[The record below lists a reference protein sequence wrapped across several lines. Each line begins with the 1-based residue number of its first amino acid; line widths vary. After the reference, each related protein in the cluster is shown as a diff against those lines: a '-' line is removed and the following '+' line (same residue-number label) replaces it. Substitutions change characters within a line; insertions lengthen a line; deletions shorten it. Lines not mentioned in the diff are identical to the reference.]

1 MFKISQQ
8 FEKVFRQN
16 QKGIIFFLAI
26 VLIILGV
33 DLKDL
38 DVEGVLEDSARLS
51 EQDSEKAPETGIE
64 TLAEPREIPPGF
76 YEVTKIVDGD
86 TLSVDMAGKNTTI
99 RLIGI
104 DTPETVHPS
113 KPIQCFG
120 IEASNKAKELLSGQI
135 VRIETDPTQGEVD
148 KYGRTLAYIFLED
161 GTNFNE
167 QMIKNGY
174 AYEYTFGGEYKYQ
187 SLFKSAQKEAETNK
201 FGLWADGVCDGDF

>member
-1 MFKISQQ
+1 M
-8 FEKVFRQN
+8 
-16 QKGIIFFLAI
+16 
-26 VLIILGV
+26 

-38 DVEGVLEDSARLS
+38 DFLHQPATLNQPATS
-51 EQDSEKAPETGIE
+51 TGQAEEPIK
-64 TLAEPREIPPGF
+64 EPREIPPGF

-86 TLSVDMAGKNTTI
+86 TLSVDMAGKDTTI

-135 VRIETDPTQGEVD
+135 VRIEMDPTQGELD
-148 KYGRTLAYIFLED
+148 KYGRTLAYIFMED

-167 QMIKNGY
+167 YMIKNGY

-187 SLFKSAQKEAETNK
+187 SLLKSAQKEAQTNK
-201 FGLWADGVCDGDF
+201 SGLWADGVCE

>member
-1 MFKISQQ
+1 M
-8 FEKVFRQN
+8 
-16 QKGIIFFLAI
+16 
-26 VLIILGV
+26 
-33 DLKDL
+33 DLKDF
-38 DVEGVLEDSARLS
+38 DVKEMLEDAGRLAELDPNSAGK
-51 EQDSEKAPETGIE
+51 DSERAPETGIE
-64 TLAEPREIPPGF
+64 IFEESREIPPGF
-76 YEVTKIVDGD
+76 YKVTKIVDGD
-86 TLSVDMAGKNTTI
+86 TLSVDMDGKNTTI

-148 KYGRTLAYIFLED
+148 KYGRTLAYIFMED

-167 QMIKNGY
+167 YMIKNGY

-201 FGLWADGVCDGDF
+201 SGLWAEGVCDEDF